1 MTTRTDVVLV
11 LDLLGVV
18 DLVFVVMVVE
28 GGHRLRH
35 YPRPMNILGGRGLTL
50 GKNGNRFMFSYRVTP
65 LVGGGTREF
74 GALVVA
80 VKDDVSTTNST
91 VLSCVSYCICC

>member
-35 YPRPMNILGGRGLTL
+35 YPRPMNILGGRG
-50 GKNGNRFMFSYRVTP
+50 
-65 LVGGGTREF
+65 
-74 GALVVA
+74 
-80 VKDDVSTTNST
+80 KDPWKERP
-91 VLSCVSYCICC
+91 